1 MVTGELNSE
10 HPQEELKSLDLSKNI
25 IPSDTVLS
33 SLRCSFI
40 PLVAHVLIK
49 YLPAYKEFKDV
60 NIHHI
65 PHKYSKEMAQ
75 QSQEVN

>member
-40 PLVAHVLIK
+40 PLVARILIK
-49 YLPAYKEFKDV
+49 YLPYKEFKDV

>member
-25 IPSDTVLS
+25 IPSDSVLS

-40 PLVAHVLIK
+40 PLVARVLTK

-60 NIHHI
+60 IIHHI
-65 PHKYSKEMAQ
+65 PHKYSKEMAE